1 VRDMGPAVVY
11 WLGGGLYLNLTNR
24 CSNRC
29 YFCIR
34 NFALGVGGFNLRLTV
49 EPSLR
54 QVIEGLQRVIH
65 RRRWRELVFCG
76 FGEPTERLD
85 CVLEVARWTKLYAG
99 TPVRL
104 DTNGHGR
111 LLNPGRD
118 VVREL
123 RRAGVD
129 RVSVSLNAH
138 DEETYNRVCRPE
150 LEGAYQEALRF
161 AEEAGK
167 EMETE
172 VTAVTIPEVDV
183 GKVEEIAGRIGVKF
197 RGRRYQPPLW

>member
-1 VRDMGPAVVY
+1 MVY
-11 WLGGGLYLNLTNR
+11 WLGGGLYVNLTNR

-29 YFCIR
+29 YFCVR
-34 NFALGVGGFNLRLTV
+34 NFAAGVGGFNLRLTA
-49 EPSLR
+49 EPSVG

-65 RRRWRELVFCG
+65 RRRWGEVVFCG

-85 CVLEVARWTKLYAG
+85 CVLEVTRWTKRYAG

-123 RRAGVD
+123 RLAGVD

-138 DEETYNRVCRPE
+138 DEETYNRVCRPG
-150 LEGAYQEALRF
+150 LRDAYQGALGF
-161 AEEAGK
+161 AEEAGR

-172 VTAVTIPEVDV
+172 VTAVTIPEVDLRA
-183 GKVEEIAGRIGVKF
+183 VEEIARRMGVGF
-197 RGRRYQPPLW
+197 RVRRYQHVYA

>member
-1 VRDMGPAVVY
+1 MRGRGPAVVY
-11 WLGGGLYLNLTNR
+11 WLGGGLYVNLTNR

-29 YFCIR
+29 YFCVR
-34 NFALGVGGFNLRLTV
+34 NFAAGVGGFNLRLTA
-49 EPSLR
+49 EPSVG

-65 RRRWRELVFCG
+65 RRRWGEVVFCG

-85 CVLEVARWTKLYAG
+85 CVLEVTRWTKRYAG

-118 VVREL
+118 MVREL
-123 RRAGVD
+123 RLAGVD

-138 DEETYNRVCRPE
+138 DEETYNRVCRPG
-150 LEGAYQEALRF
+150 LRDAYQGALGF
-161 AEEAGK
+161 AEEAGR

-172 VTAVTIPEVDV
+172 VTAVTIPEVDLRA
-183 GKVEEIAGRIGVKF
+183 VEEIARRMGVGF
-197 RGRRYQPPLW
+197 RVRRYQHVYA